1 MIAPPWISRTK
12 SQKMAIWPKD
22 AQATQVSARPGIS
35 NAPTV
40 MMFFWVKNG
49 DIWEFYGISMI
60 SMI

>member
-1 MIAPPWISRTK
+1 
-12 SQKMAIWPKD
+12 
-22 AQATQVSARPGIS
+22 
-35 NAPTV
+35 V